1 MMSRRGLLGMVA
13 VAGALAGCSTV
24 SSGASKLQKSYAA
37 ETGVASVSVLSSWQ
51 QETILYDIWSADVLF
66 ADGLAADRKAQ
77 LIARFFE
84 LASRA
89 GLPSDRFEYV
99 GFRWAKETHLTAR
112 IPLDAGQSA
121 ELLGTIGQAEDGGG
135 SVSAGSPPH
144 FGVLW
149 VRDAQDGVAFLDAAQ
164 PLLSVP
170 RGASFFTH
178 IAVESKMVLPSEGF
192 RLSSDRALTEGDL
205 RLLSFLRSW
214 LPAHRALSFDIPLS
228 RDVDGVLMVTTPDD
242 QTAAVRQLAAV
253 VRTAGIPATINGY
266 RLGST
271 DPYVSIP

>member
-13 VAGALAGCSTV
+13 VIGALAGCSTV

-37 ETGVASVSVLSSWQ
+37 ETGVASVSVISRWQ
-51 QETILYDIWSADVLF
+51 QETIFHDIWSADVSF
-66 ADGLAADRKAQ
+66 VDGLAADRKAQ

-89 GLPSDRFEYV
+89 GLPSDRFDYV
-99 GFRWAKETHLTAR
+99 IFRWAPGTDLTTS
-112 IPLDAGQSA
+112 ILLDAGQSA
-121 ELLGTIGQAEDGGG
+121 ELLGTIGQAAGGGG
-135 SVSAGSPPH
+135 SVDAGRPPD

-170 RGASFFTH
+170 RAASFFTS
-178 IAVESKMVLPSEGF
+178 IAVESKMLLPSQGF
-192 RLSSDRALTEGDL
+192 RLMSDRALTEGDL

-214 LPAHRALSFDIPLS
+214 LPAHRVLSFRIPLS
-228 RDVDGVLMVTTPDD
+228 RDVDGVLRVTTPDD

-266 RLGST
+266 KLGDT